1 MPAVDPELAALRDE
15 MKNLKDSLKKA
26 ERTPAAKEYNAAPAV
41 SVGGVG
47 RDSRG
52 LSVGRL
58 LAWQAGGLDDSQVK
72 DDLEYVR
79 QYRKALADTRSEI
92 VDHNPKAIPVL
103 LSAALMPGEVFE
115 HDGGKVYQKALAAGV
130 AGYDPDEAAWVNRR
144 FKTPMSYLTDSTGG
158 TLVAPPVQGEMIE
171 LMRPVEAVMRA
182 GATQFTLPPN
192 GRIVFPRLTSPTA
205 GYWVGENTEITE
217 SNPGTGQIALQSK
230 KLGALVTL
238 PNELLKYS
246 SPSVDG
252 IVRGDIA
259 KTLGLAFDYACLYGT
274 GSAMQPKGLI
284 LFTGTDQLIDFAGLT
299 PAPSGVDTN
308 GNTIQPQDG
317 YRMAGLIEDR
327 NFQFEGWVMR
337 PTMWAAAASRRAD
350 AVSAADGKG
359 PFVQDITRPLGFNLP
374 DNWAGYK
381 VTKSAVV
388 RNNQVKAGG
397 SNLTEVFG
405 GQWSHFMQA
414 RYGTIELTASNTS
427 GDSFKKDQTQVR
439 GLMFCDAAPRYE
451 GAFIWYKQLIVQ

>member
-1 MPAVDPELAALRDE
+1 
-15 MKNLKDSLKKA
+15 
-26 ERTPAAKEYNAAPAV
+26 
-41 SVGGVG
+41 
-47 RDSRG
+47 
-52 LSVGRL
+52 
-58 LAWQAGGLDDSQVK
+58 
-72 DDLEYVR
+72 
-79 QYRKALADTRSEI
+79 
-92 VDHNPKAIPVL
+92 
-103 LSAALMPGEVFE
+103 
-115 HDGGKVYQKALAAGV
+115 
-130 AGYDPDEAAWVNRR
+130 
-144 FKTPMSYLTDSTGG
+144 
-158 TLVAPPVQGEMIE
+158 
-171 LMRPVEAVMRA
+171 
-182 GATQFTLPPN
+182 
-192 GRIVFPRLTSPTA
+192 
-205 GYWVGENTEITE
+205 
-217 SNPGTGQIALQSK
+217 
-230 KLGALVTL
+230 
-238 PNELLKYS
+238 
-246 SPSVDG
+246 
-252 IVRGDIA
+252 
-259 KTLGLAFDYACLYGT
+259 
-274 GSAMQPKGLI
+274 
-284 LFTGTDQLIDFAGLT
+284 
-299 PAPSGVDTN
+299 VDTN

>member
-15 MKNLKDSLKKA
+15 MKNLKDSMKKA
-26 ERTPAAKEYNAAPAV
+26 ERTPAAKDYNHAPAV
-41 SVGGVG
+41 VRSVGKE
-47 RDSRG
+47 SRG

-58 LAWQAGGLDDSQVK
+58 LAWQAGGLDDSQVS
-72 DDLEYVR
+72 DDLEYVK

-92 VDHNPKAIPVL
+92 VDHNPKSIPVL
-103 LSAALMPGEVFE
+103 LSAALMPSEVFE
-115 HDGGKVYQKALAAGV
+115 HDGGKLYQKALAAGV
-130 AGYDPDEAAWVNRR
+130 GGYDPDEAAWVNRR
-144 FKTPMSYLTDSTGG
+144 FKTPMSYLSDASGG
-158 TLVAPPVQGEMIE
+158 TLVAPPVQGEMLE

-182 GATQFTLPPN
+182 GATQLTLPPN
-192 GRIVFPRLTSPTA
+192 GRITFPRLTSPTA

-274 GSAMQPKGLI
+274 GSAMQPKGLVSY
-284 LFTGTDQLIDFAGLT
+284 TGTDQLHDYAASS
-299 PAPSGVDTN
+299 PAPVGIGND
-308 GNTIQPQDG
+308 GNTVQPQDG
-317 YRMAGLIEDR
+317 YRMAGVIGRR
-327 NFQFEGWVMR
+327 NFQFSGWVMD
-337 PTMWAAAASRRAD
+337 PLMWASAASRRAD
-350 AVSAADGKG
+350 AVSASDAKG
-359 PFVQDITRPLGFNLP
+359 PFVQDITRPLGFALP
-374 DNWAGYK
+374 SQWCGFP
-381 VTKSAVV
+381 VTTSSVI
-388 RNNQVKAGG
+388 RTNQTKG
-397 SNLTEVFG
+397 SSGATLTEIFG
-405 GQWSHFMQA
+405 GQWEHFMQA
-414 RYGTIELTASNTS
+414 RYGTVELTASNTS

-451 GAFIWYKQLIVQ
+451 GAFAWYKLLIVA